1 MTRNTKRNVFL
12 NRHRPK
18 LTVNPVKVTRVILM
32 LVMCIMQLDIAV
44 ALTETESGEVDSVF
58 IDALTEIEGKTP
70 SVF

>member
-1 MTRNTKRNVFL
+1 
-12 NRHRPK
+12 
-18 LTVNPVKVTRVILM
+18 M